1 MFGSAFFIN
10 LFVTA
15 KVRLF
20 RCQDKKRRSFP
31 RQFVFRHAFFLF
43 ACAIRGLSI
52 GRWQR
57 PEVEVSARCRAQIKV
72 ARSRAAKKCKSLGEK
87 LPAFARKR
95 STFAQNVSC
104 FLAGGVP
111 LCETPRSGVGKSLFS
126 IRNSEKMKRIGTKK
140 RSLRRPWGTRWGGSA
155 EEERLHRQ
163 RLLLLCFH
171 GRGRLQHLCFV
182 AELGKAFWRL
192 ATFGHV
198 GIEVTV
204 TVWFATSVFMFFTPF
219 S

>member
-1 MFGSAFFIN
+1 MPLSKSSSVPGIIWWIIPRHLSSSTKFIRYVWKCFFIN

-31 RQFVFRHAFFLF
+31 AAVVSRHAFFLF

-57 PEVEVSARCRAQIKV
+57 PEVEVFARCRAQIKV

-104 FLAGGVP
+104 FSCRWCAVVWDSSFGGRKI
-111 LCETPRSGVGKSLFS
+111 C
-126 IRNSEKMKRIGTKK
+126 
-140 RSLRRPWGTRWGGSA
+140 
-155 EEERLHRQ
+155 
-163 RLLLLCFH
+163 
-171 GRGRLQHLCFV
+171 
-182 AELGKAFWRL
+182 
-192 ATFGHV
+192 TFR
-198 GIEVTV
+198 
-204 TVWFATSVFMFFTPF
+204 FATRRK
-219 S
+219 